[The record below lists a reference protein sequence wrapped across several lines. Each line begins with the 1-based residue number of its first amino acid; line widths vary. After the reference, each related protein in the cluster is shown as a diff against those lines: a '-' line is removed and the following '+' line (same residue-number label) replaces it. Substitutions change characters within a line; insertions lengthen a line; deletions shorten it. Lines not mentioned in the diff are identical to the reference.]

1 MFWDIFPT
9 GAPRASKSSQSPNLS
24 APPAHFDQLVCLVHC
39 SDQHHWS
46 AVQSTKLQ
54 FCPPWFYLILSTA
67 LLPSTDRL
75 QCNFCG
81 VLLCWSV
88 RQKYPLGIISHFT
101 ISTTGWILN
110 SERKLLKIWD
120 SISHSTQC
128 PARVGFG
135 QSRSEKWRK
144 IHLLFSRRA
153 SEKKW
158 LDLIEIEKWKW
169 NKNDWKSRSRSKSE
183 MKKLRDREVKFL
195 ENFRESKNHSWRTW
209 FWVLHP
215 PWMAKKNYETWC
227 QISLFFPFHSFWE
240 MKVKKKWLE
249 IEIEKWNKNCSRSE
263 I

>member
-46 AVQSTKLQ
+46 AVQSTKTTVLST
-54 FCPPWFYLILSTA
+54 LILSNPLHCTPPIHRPFTVQF
-67 LLPSTDRL
+67 L
-75 QCNFCG
+75 
-81 VLLCWSV
+81 WSAFML
-88 RQKYPLGIISHFT
+88 RCSPKYPLGIIPHFT

-169 NKNDWKSRSRSKSE
+169 NEKASRSRSEIS
-183 MKKLRDREVKFL
+183 REF
-195 ENFRESKNHSWRTW
+195 
-209 FWVLHP
+209 
-215 PWMAKKNYETWC
+215 
-227 QISLFFPFHSFWE
+227 
-240 MKVKKKWLE
+240 
-249 IEIEKWNKNCSRSE
+249 SR